1 MKSKSAHF
9 ELRKDLAMKEREEK
23 IKSCELEATIQEISE
38 QKEREKEEKLIILI
52 TEIIVSAT
60 LKEYYEKSNKVS
72 TIQSNRTE

>member
-1 MKSKSAHF
+1 
-9 ELRKDLAMKEREEK
+9 MKEREEK

-38 QKEREKEEKLIILI
+38 QREREKEEKLIILI